1 MKVCLVA
8 GAFLALLP
16 AAALAQEGQIAGI
29 VRDSSGGVIPGVTV
43 EAGSPALIEKVRSAI
58 TDTNGQYRLTNL
70 PVGTYKV
77 TFTLSGFTKQE
88 RDEVELT
95 SGFTAPVNATMSV
108 GQVSET
114 VLVAATSP
122 VVDVQNARQAV
133 TFQGEA
139 LKELPTSRNIN
150 SLVTL
155 TPGIASKYRAGQSF
169 GQPGVC

>member
-43 EAGSPALIEKVRSAI
+43 EAGSPALIEKVQSAI

-77 TFTLSGFTKQE
+77 TFSLSGFTKQE
-88 RDEVELT
+88 RDGVELT
-95 SGFTAPVNATMSV
+95 SGFTAPVNATMAV
-108 GQVSET
+108 GNLTEVVVVSG
-114 VLVAATSP
+114 TSP
-122 VVDVQNARQAV
+122 VVDVQNARQAI
-133 TFQGEA
+133 TFEGDT
-139 LKELPTSRNIN
+139 LK
-150 SLVTL
+150 
-155 TPGIASKYRAGQSF
+155 
-169 GQPGVC
+169 